1 VNKSNAT
8 GVHFSLCH
16 DVDFVP
22 TQIFKEF
29 PSIDRLGLKYS
40 FLPILRNIVF
50 TSEFDKIKYLLLSYN
65 QIKTIESEAFEHLT
79 KLKFIDLSFNKI
91 EALKSNIFKKNRR
104 LESVYLNNNQIKM
117 LNTNLFHNLVK
128 LVNLNFGGNDCA
140 DKINAYEFRNL
151 RRSLST
157 CYKNCESDEECKLK
171 SVEEIVA
178 KKEIRSITCN
188 YDQIKWKNKTIC
200 TVVNTE
206 LRADI
211 IYEISNAE
219 EKTNKVEAVYFKSS
233 PVVELIPL
241 YLIEVF
247 PDLSSV
253 AFHKSNIQILR
264 ANFFTKSFNK
274 VKEILTKENGIQ
286 QIEDEAFHE
295 LEDLEE
301 IDLSLNEIKSIN
313 KELFSHNP
321 KLRVINLS
329 ANKIFM
335 IQRDSFKQLPMLKD
349 LDLLGNECISRKFGC
364 QLIHCLGIDKANVQL
379 ENCYLNYMEQE
390 KKLKECK

>member
-1 VNKSNAT
+1 M
-8 GVHFSLCH
+8 
-16 DVDFVP
+16 
-22 TQIFKEF
+22 
-29 PSIDRLGLKYS
+29 
-40 FLPILRNIVF
+40 
-50 TSEFDKIKYLLLSYN
+50 
-65 QIKTIESEAFEHLT
+65 
-79 KLKFIDLSFNKI
+79 KLI
-91 EALKSNIFKKNRR
+91 
-104 LESVYLNNNQIKM
+104 
-117 LNTNLFHNLVK
+117 
-128 LVNLNFGGNDCA
+128 NLNFEGNECA
-140 DKINAYEFRNL
+140 DRVNAYEFKHL

-157 CYKNCESDEECKLK
+157 CYKNCEFDEECKLK

-206 LRADI
+206 LRSDI

-219 EKTNKVEAVYFKSS
+219 QKPSKVEAAYFKSS
-233 PVVELIPL
+233 PVVEIIPFG
-241 YLIEVF
+241 LIEVF
-247 PDLSSV
+247 PNLDSI
-253 AFHKSNIQILR
+253 AFQKSNIPILR

-274 VKEILTKENGIQ
+274 VKEILLKENGIQ

-301 IDLSLNEIKSIN
+301 IDLSFNQIKSIN

-321 KLRVINLS
+321 KLRVIKLDR
-329 ANKIFM
+329 NKIFM
-335 IQRDSFKQLPMLKD
+335 IQRDSFKQLPKLKD

-364 QLIHCLGIDKANVQL
+364 QLIHCLGIDKANVQF